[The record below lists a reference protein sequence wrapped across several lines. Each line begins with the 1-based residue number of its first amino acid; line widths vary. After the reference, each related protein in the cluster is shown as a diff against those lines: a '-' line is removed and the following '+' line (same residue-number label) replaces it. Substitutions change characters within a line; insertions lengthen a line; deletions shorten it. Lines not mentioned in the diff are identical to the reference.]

1 MYALHCE
8 NAEIG
13 FLFVQ
18 NQWQLM
24 VVVAMPRR
32 ILER

>member
-8 NAEIG
+8 DAEAV
-13 FLFVQ
+13 LLLVQ

-24 VVVAMPRR
+24 VVVAMLRW
-32 ILER
+32 ILGR